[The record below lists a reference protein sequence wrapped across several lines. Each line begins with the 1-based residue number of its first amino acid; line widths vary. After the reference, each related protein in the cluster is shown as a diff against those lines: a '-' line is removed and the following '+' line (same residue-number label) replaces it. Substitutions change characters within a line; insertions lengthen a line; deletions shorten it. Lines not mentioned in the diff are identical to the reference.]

1 MSHLDNLFI
10 GVIDKKALANRS
22 MRLFFLTCLMM
33 IISSV
38 AFAGERESAY
48 DRVMRTGVLRCGYS
62 AWEPIIMKDPN
73 TGQFS
78 GVYSD
83 YMTAMGRRLGL
94 KVEWQEINMAMYLDD
109 LRVGKIDVECSG
121 GWPNARR
128 GKFADYSTPLF
139 YTPIY
144 LFAAGKDHRF
154 DNHYNKINDPTVRFV
169 TMPGEQSED
178 YRTEFFPKSQ
188 EISVPPSSMLSDIL
202 LQIAMGKADVA
213 FWDLMTA
220 RNFMK
225 ANPGK
230 IRIISGDVVKV
241 IPNNL
246 SVAKGETKLLS
257 MLNIATEELISDGV
271 IEQIMQKYD
280 LTPDV
285 AFRPAKPYIVAH

>member
-1 MSHLDNLFI
+1 
-10 GVIDKKALANRS
+10 
-22 MRLFFLTCLMM
+22 MM

-62 AWEPIIMKDPN
+62 TWDPIVMKDPN

-78 GVYSD
+78 GVYID

-94 KVEWQEINMAMYLDD
+94 KVEWQEINIATYLDD

-128 GKFADYSTPLF
+128 GKFADYTTPLF
-139 YTPIY
+139 YTPVY
-144 LFAAGKDHRF
+144 LFVAKKDRRF

-188 EISVPPSSMLSDIL
+188 EVSVSPSAMWSDIL
-202 LQIAMGKADVA
+202 LQVATGKADVA
-213 FWDLMTA
+213 FWDLMSA
-220 RNFMK
+220 RHFIK
-225 ANPGK
+225 TNPNK
-230 IRIISGDVVKV
+230 IDIIKGDPVKV

-285 AFRPAKPYIVAH
+285 AFRPAKPYIVHKTKE